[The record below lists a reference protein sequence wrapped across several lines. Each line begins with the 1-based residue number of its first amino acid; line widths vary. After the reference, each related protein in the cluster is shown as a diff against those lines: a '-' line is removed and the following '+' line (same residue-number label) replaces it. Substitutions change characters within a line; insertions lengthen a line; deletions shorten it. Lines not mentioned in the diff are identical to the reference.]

1 MSQPAKNA
9 DGKADPPSEHLGIAG
24 SGTIACGL
32 AAAAAESGIGV
43 TLWARSAASAERA
56 RESLGADVDVDVTGD
71 LDALERATVAIEAVL
86 EELDVKEET
95 LRALAE
101 RADPG
106 TLLASTTSSLSVERL

>member
-9 DGKADPPSEHLGIAG
+9 DANADPPSEHLGIAG

-32 AAAAAESGIGV
+32 AAAAAESGIAV

-56 RESLGADVDVDVTGD
+56 RESLGADVDVDVTRD
-71 LDALERATVAIEAVL
+71 LDALESATVAVEAVL
-86 EELDVKEET
+86 EERDVKEKM

-101 RADPG
+101 RVERG
-106 TLLASTTSSLSVERL
+106 TLLAST